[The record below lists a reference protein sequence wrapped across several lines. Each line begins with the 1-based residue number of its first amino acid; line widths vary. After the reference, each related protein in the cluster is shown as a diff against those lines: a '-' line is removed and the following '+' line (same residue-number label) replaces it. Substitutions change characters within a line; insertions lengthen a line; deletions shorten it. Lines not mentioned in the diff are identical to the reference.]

1 MQLNRLDTKKLYA
14 SSPVWMNLKAK
25 LRPDRRSVPY
35 LYIFIGLALLPLLL
49 AGLFILYVVVQ
60 IPFRYDMSYFTPQY
74 QEIYSAPGN
83 VAVALEEVLRTGDS
97 LVYAEL
103 TGLRLKARAPQ
114 ANPNMALTIVLDV
127 DELGYFHYLY
137 FDVKT
142 YKRAVY
148 YIKEV
153 NDRWVVVPEDAIFA
167 FKSGRWLVTITPLAA
182 IWWAILIF
190 SGLGVLIFY
199 KSARI
204 REDLARDRKI

>member
-1 MQLNRLDTKKLYA
+1 
-14 SSPVWMNLKAK
+14 MNLKAM
-25 LRPDRRSVPY
+25 LRPEKRSLLY
-35 LYIFIGLALLPLLL
+35 LYIFIGLALLPLLI

-83 VAVALEEVLRTGDS
+83 VAAALEEVLRTGDS

-103 TGLRLKARAPQ
+103 TGLGPKARAPE

-167 FKSGRWLVTITPLAA
+167 FNSGRWLVTITPLAA
-182 IWWAILIF
+182 IWWAIIF
-190 SGLGVLIFY
+190 FVGLGIFIFR
-199 KSARI
+199 KSARF
-204 REDLARDRKI
+204 REELARGPKI

>member
-1 MQLNRLDTKKLYA
+1 M
-14 SSPVWMNLKAK
+14 
-25 LRPDRRSVPY
+25 LRPDKKFGLNRY
-35 LYIFIGLALLPLLL
+35 TFIGLALLPLLL

-83 VAVALEEVLRTGDS
+83 VAVALEEVLQTGDS
-97 LVYAEL
+97 LLYSEL

-142 YKRAVY
+142 YRRAVY

-153 NDRWVVVPEDAIFA
+153 NDRWVVVPEDAIFS
-167 FKSGRWLVTITPLAA
+167 FNSGRWLVTFTPLAA

-190 SGLGVLIFY
+190 SGLGVLTFNW
-199 KSARI
+199 SARY
-204 REDLARDRKI
+204 REEIARGLKK

>member
-1 MQLNRLDTKKLYA
+1 
-14 SSPVWMNLKAK
+14 MNLKAM
-25 LRPDRRSVPY
+25 LRPEKRSLHY

-74 QEIYSAPGN
+74 QEIYSAPGD
-83 VAVALEEVLRTGDS
+83 VAVTLEEVLRTGDS
-97 LVYAEL
+97 RVYSEL
-103 TGLRLKARAPQ
+103 TGLRLKARAPE

-153 NDRWVVVPEDAIFA
+153 NDRWVVIPEDATFA
-167 FKSGRWLVTITPLAA
+167 FNSGRWLVTITPLAA
-182 IWWAILIF
+182 FWWVILF
-190 SGLGVLIFY
+190 FVGLGLVIFRG
-199 KSARI
+199 SARF
-204 REDLARDRKI
+204 REELARGQKK